1 MSHCQL
7 FSNHGNVIL
16 VLADDPD
23 ARLRDVAQKVG
34 ITERAVQKI
43 VRDLQNEG
51 LLTVSR
57 HGRRNR
63 YRINTR
69 KALRHPL
76 DSHRTLG
83 NLLSVMRDTP
93 EPSQAPDQAPEAS
106 AQEDSPPR
114 PSYRPI
120 DQLVDEAEPGALG
133 RSGTGPVYAEAAG
146 QDDMQEPDDE
156 VDAIGAAREET
167 PTSHRATEAFEPE
180 ASAMPG
186 EFEVLEEDTFEADGL
201 SDEPDVEPDA
211 EAEVEATDGPEVEPE
226 VEPDVEAVDEPADEP
241 DVEAVDEPEDG
252 AKKKKS
258 APDDQQGSLF

>member
-1 MSHCQL
+1 M
-7 FSNHGNVIL
+7 
-16 VLADDPD
+16 LADDPD

-93 EPSQAPDQAPEAS
+93 EPDQALDQAPDQAPEAS

-114 PSYRPI
+114 SSYRPI

-156 VDAIGAAREET
+156 ADAIGVAREET
-167 PTSHRATEAFEPE
+167 PASHRASEAFEPE

-186 EFEVLEEDTFEADGL
+186 ALEVLEEDTFEADGL
-201 SDEPDVEPDA
+201 SD
-211 EAEVEATDGPEVEPE
+211 
-226 VEPDVEAVDEPADEP
+226 EPDVEAVDEPADEP

-252 AKKKKS
+252 AEKKKS

>member
-1 MSHCQL
+1 M
-7 FSNHGNVIL
+7 
-16 VLADDPD
+16 LADDPD

-93 EPSQAPDQAPEAS
+93 EPDQAPDQAPEAS
-106 AQEDSPPR
+106 RQEDSPPR

-133 RSGTGPVYAEAAG
+133 RGGTGPVYAEAEG
-146 QDDMQEPDDE
+146 QNDMQEPDDE
-156 VDAIGAAREET
+156 ADTTGAAREE
-167 PTSHRATEAFEPE
+167 PPKSDRASEAIEPE

-186 EFEVLEEDTFEADGL
+186 ALEVLEEESSEADRLGG
-201 SDEPDVEPDA
+201 E
-211 EAEVEATDGPEVEPE
+211 PEVEPE
-226 VEPDVEAVDEPADEP
+226 VEPDVEAA
-241 DVEAVDEPEDG
+241 DEPEDG
-252 AKKKKS
+252 AEKKKS
-258 APDDQQGSLF
+258 VPDDQQGSLF

>member
-76 DSHRTLG
+76 DSHRTVG
-83 NLLSVMRDTP
+83 NLLSVMRDIP
-93 EPSQAPDQAPEAS
+93 EPDQAPDQAPEAS
-106 AQEDSPPR
+106 KQEDRPPR

-146 QDDMQEPDDE
+146 QDDMQEPHDE
-156 VDAIGAAREET
+156 VDTTGAAREEP
-167 PTSHRATEAFEPE
+167 PTIHRASEAFEPE
-180 ASAMPG
+180 ASTMPG
-186 EFEVLEEDTFEADGL
+186 ELEALEEDTFEADGL
-201 SDEPDVEPDA
+201 SDEP
-211 EAEVEATDGPEVEPE
+211 EVEAVDEPE
-226 VEPDVEAVDEPADEP
+226 VEPDVEAVDEPE
-241 DVEAVDEPEDG
+241 DEPEDG
-252 AKKKKS
+252 AKKRKS
-258 APDDQQGSLF
+258 ARDDQQGSLF